1 MVIMMEF
8 EVKMA
13 KEAEVI
19 ESIINKYLPDA
30 EGYQKTVIEAMNYSF
45 MAGGKR
51 LRPMIMLKAYKALGG
66 QSDYIEPFM
75 AALEMIHTY
84 SLVHDDLPEMDND
97 DLRRG
102 KPTTHKAYGQAMAVL
117 AGDGL
122 LNYAFETALLAADK
136 ATTVE
141 ERLHVLDAI
150 KVLSA
155 KAGIYG
161 MIGGQVVDVES
172 EKKGTQLSME
182 QLMFIHENK
191 TAALLQ
197 CALMVGAILAGADE
211 EKVKTLEE
219 AGKWLGVA
227 FQIQD
232 DILDVTST
240 TEVLGKPVGSDE
252 ENDKVT
258 YVTLL
263 GVEQSTIEQKRMSAR
278 AVEILSELKDE
289 ACDNEHMQFLIELV
303 EYLVNRKL

>member
-1 MVIMMEF
+1 MSFDE
-8 EVKMA
+8 KLADTA
-13 KEAEVI
+13 KEVEN
-19 ESIINKYLPDA
+19 IIKKYLPKE

-45 MAGGKR
+45 SAGGKR
-51 LRPMIMLKAYKALGG
+51 LRPMIIYKSYKAFGG
-66 QSDYIEPFM
+66 QSDYVEPFM

-122 LNYAFETALLAADK
+122 LNYAFETALMAAGMA
-136 ATTVE
+136 ATDE
-141 ERLHVLDAI
+141 ERLRVLEAI
-150 KVLSA
+150 KVLSN

-172 EKKGTQLSME
+172 EKKETKLSQE
-182 QLMFIHENK
+182 QLLFIHENK

-197 CALMVGAILAGADE
+197 CALMVGAILAGADRE
-211 EKVKTLEE
+211 EVETLEE
-219 AGKWLGVA
+219 AGKWLGIA

-252 ENDKVT
+252 ENEKVT
-258 YVTLL
+258 YVSYM
-263 GVEQSTIEQKRMSAR
+263 GVDRSIEEQKSMSAR
-278 AVEILSELKDE
+278 AVDILKKLEDKS
-289 ACDNEHMQFLIELV
+289 CDNEHMQFLIDLV

>member
-1 MVIMMEF
+1 MDFETKMVAS
-8 EVKMA
+8 A
-13 KEAEVI
+13 KEVEQ
-19 ESIINKYLPDA
+19 IINKYLPKV
-30 EGYQKTVIEAMNYSF
+30 EGYQKTVIDAMNYSF
-45 MAGGKR
+45 SAGGKR
-51 LRPMIMLKAYKALGG
+51 LRPMIMYKTYKAFGG
-66 QSDYIEPFM
+66 ESDYIEPFM

-122 LNYAFETALLAADK
+122 LNYAFETALAAADK
-136 ATTVE
+136 AGTAN
-141 ERLHVLDAI
+141 ERLYVLEAM
-150 KVLSA
+150 KVLSG

-172 EKKGTQLSME
+172 EKKGTKLSME
-182 QLMFIHENK
+182 QLLFIHENK

-197 CALMVGAILAGADE
+197 CALMVGAILAGAD
-211 EKVKTLEE
+211 KDKIATLEE
-219 AGKWLGVA
+219 AGKWLGIA

-258 YVTLL
+258 YVSYM
-263 GVEQSTIEQKRMSAR
+263 GVDKSIEEQKNMSAR
-278 AVEILSELKDE
+278 AVDILSELKSSS
-289 ACDNEHMQFLIELV
+289 CNNEHMQFLIELV
-303 EYLVNRKL
+303 EYLVSRKL